1 LLIADLLTLT
11 FEYRFSIDN
20 RKSKIDNQ
28 LTLSVA
34 SETKNSGVTI
44 IGT

>member
-1 LLIADLLTLT
+1 LLTPK
-11 FEYRFSIDN
+11 FECRCLSIGN
-20 RKSKIDNQ
+20 RKSAIDNQ